1 MTKNYYE
8 DGTTMGWHNRT
19 GDAVV
24 SGQPVVVGSIIGI
37 VQHDIADGGEGV
49 LMMSGVF
56 NLPKV
61 ASET

>member
-1 MTKNYYE
+1 
-8 DGTTMGWHNRT
+8 MGWHNRT